1 VLTKALG
8 RVVRVSYQPLHR
20 SFAVF
25 DHLLAPKMPWDEL
38 ILTACPIVGRAHH
51 RSELARKS
59 REFPLAF
66 GEGS

>member
-1 VLTKALG
+1 MALG
-8 RVVRVSYQPLHR
+8 RVVRVSYQQLHR

-38 ILTACPIVGRAHH
+38 ILTSTQLSAGHIIGVNSRW
-51 RSELARKS
+51 ARKS